1 VWGSSRTT
9 GIKNISLPF
18 SHVAKKHRNSLK
30 DRREQRKQTAAVMIL
45 VILKMRPVRGEG
57 RLGLVEE
64 EDLYEMV
71 V

>member
-1 VWGSSRTT
+1 MTAEISTSMHGLAATGREWELIGIGNGDGGFSKNQNILDLGSM
-9 GIKNISLPF
+9 GLEEPMG
-18 SHVAKKHRNSLK
+18 
-30 DRREQRKQTAAVMIL
+30 D
-45 VILKMRPVRGEG
+45 G